1 MPQLMAPQY
10 SHERLSRYPRWT
22 RDFRRTY
29 TACTNSREFIDAA
42 PLSPLN
48 YAETLKLVSRLPERQ
63 PAPVLPGRLNELFDK
78 LLACPEPAAAIPI
91 EDAIWSVWMYDRH
104 EGAARALQ
112 RACTDIA
119 ARRFDIAETRLAT
132 LVRRRPDWAEAWN
145 KLATL
150 LYLLERDDESVA
162 AIHRTLEIEP
172 RHFGAM
178 CGLGEIL
185 RSQGDAE
192 AACLAFS
199 MALRVH
205 PRLGG
210 VRQTLRDLRGG
221 AVS

>member
-1 MPQLMAPQY
+1 MQY
-10 SHERLSRYPRWT
+10 A
-22 RDFRRTY
+22 D
-29 TACTNSREFIDAA
+29 
-42 PLSPLN
+42 
-48 YAETLKLVSRLPERQ
+48 TLKLVSRLPERQ
-63 PAPVLPGRLNELFDK
+63 PAAVLPARLHELFDK
-78 LLACPEPAAAIPI
+78 LQACPAPAAATLI
-91 EDAIWSVWMYDRH
+91 EDAIWNVWMYDSH
-104 EGAARALQ
+104 EGAELALAK
-112 RACTDIA
+112 ACADIA

-185 RSQGDAE
+185 RTQGNAD

-199 MALRVH
+199 RALRVY
-205 PRLGG
+205 PLLGG
-210 VRQTLRDLRGG
+210 VRQTLLELQQG
-221 AVS
+221 AGPRH

>member
-1 MPQLMAPQY
+1 M
-10 SHERLSRYPRWT
+10 
-22 RDFRRTY
+22 
-29 TACTNSREFIDAA
+29 
-42 PLSPLN
+42 N
-48 YAETLKLVSRLPERQ
+48 YAATLKLVSRLPERQ

-78 LLACPEPAAAIPI
+78 LLACPGAAEAMPI
-91 EDAIWSVWMYDRH
+91 EDAIWNVWMYDCH
-104 EGAARALQ
+104 EGAELALE
-112 RACTDIA
+112 RACADIA
-119 ARRFDIAETRLAT
+119 ACRFDIAETRLAT

-185 RSQGDAE
+185 RSRGDVE
-192 AACLAFS
+192 AACLAFR

-210 VRQTLRDLRGG
+210 VRETLLDLRGE
-221 AVS
+221 ADSHR